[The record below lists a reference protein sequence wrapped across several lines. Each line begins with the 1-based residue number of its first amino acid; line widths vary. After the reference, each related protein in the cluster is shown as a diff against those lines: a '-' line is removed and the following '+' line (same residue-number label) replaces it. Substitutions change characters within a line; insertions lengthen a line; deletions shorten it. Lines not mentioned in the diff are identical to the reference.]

1 MSSHGSTTF
10 SPTRRARAAAGEQME
25 WAAPHWALAG
35 GRAAQTSLKNADN
48 QLLELEATPQTTE
61 NLSPGLSQQRLL
73 TEARAHGASRQLSGP
88 CDTTC
93 FGDLKSNLSTFSR
106 DGRKRGSDARADR
119 SNHNAHDEPRPATML
134 RKRAPAPPPPLPPPP
149 PPRLTTT
156 AKTS

>member
-1 MSSHGSTTF
+1 
-10 SPTRRARAAAGEQME
+10 ME

-106 DGRKRGSDARADR
+106 NGRNEARM
-119 SNHNAHDEPRPATML
+119 PALT
-134 RKRAPAPPPPLPPPP
+134 AA
-149 PPRLTTT
+149 TTT
-156 AKTS
+156 PTMNPDQQRC